1 MTTFIITKHSGAVQW
16 VQNKGIEHD
25 CYLEDANRI
34 QELKAGD
41 VVVGTLP
48 IHVVYELNQRDINYL
63 HIALDIPPEL
73 DGQILDA
80 AQLEACNPRLESY
93 YLLRNTTL

>member
-1 MTTFIITKHSGAVQW
+1 MTTFIITKHVGAVQW
-16 VQNKGIEHD
+16 AKNKGIEHD
-25 CYLEDANRI
+25 IYLEDLNLI
-34 QELKAGD
+34 HELKAGD

-63 HIALDIPPEL
+63 HIALDIPAEL
-73 DGQILDA
+73 NDQALDA
-80 AQLEACNPRLESY
+80 AQLEACNARIESY